1 MNYASGQRDVRGK
14 PMTNHELAKDL
25 GSRSAALGE
34 ALARHLEEN
43 GTLVPHVFM
52 TAVLD
57 HMRAIAS
64 AKASRGEVAA
74 ILESLEIG
82 MDAGD
87 RETRNVISMSF
98 LSEAEREPFYLDIAS
113 LLGPRVR
120 AHFRL
125 R

>member
-1 MNYASGQRDVRGK
+1 MSEVRGK
-14 PMTNHELAKDL
+14 PITNLELAKEL
-25 GSRSAALGE
+25 GSRSAELGE
-34 ALARHLEEN
+34 ALARHLEEH

-57 HMRAIAS
+57 HVRTIAS
-64 AKASRGEVAA
+64 AKESRAEITA
-74 ILESLEIG
+74 ILESLELG

-98 LSEAEREPFYLDIAS
+98 LSEAEREPFYLDIAP